1 MTSKQ
6 VHTEDTESAAVKKSR
21 KKKKT
26 QRQAKMISSS
36 SNVVIQKNDVCSN
49 AKTDT
54 KTVIGK
60 QKRQCVVADK
70 KERMEELSKLCLE
83 IEKAKEDIRK
93 EKREKMQHKKKKK
106 KKIKETKGNAFVE
119 CGEHA
124 TDLIESRET
133 TPVTQS
139 PTKKSIEE
147 KEKHANQI
155 DDDAVCRRNSKKKKK
170 KKKSI
175 KIDDFD
181 NGKNKRC
188 SSKKGPESNS
198 DHADSTTSLD
208 LADSQKSISS
218 INKVSTKSK
227 TTKNTSSTQSDNTLS
242 LSGSKSIGMLPFLCN
257 IIPSEDKPKK
267 EKILL
272 ISEPPMNSILD
283 TNTATTR
290 DNDYNSPLSKID
302 TPQKNKQSDS
312 DGPKSVQ
319 SKRNLFENYF
329 DLNKIEGPLPPF
341 STPATPK
348 TLKRGFVALNIA
360 SPSNSKSSNS
370 KNRKPPKQ
378 RILDG
383 SQHDKGRIQGY
394 VDSAI
399 SLLEDK
405 SRGKEVQTLVH
416 KIDKA
421 GGFPMTRRLS
431 LRDNELV
438 GRMVMAIRNDPR
450 IKSIEV
456 SPESFTTI
464 SSTLLDQFICSL
476 RINLHLKSLTFSGVE
491 LGNDFLYSLASSMVR
506 INFCKY
512 FLVGLLVSLVR
523 NLTEQTNDTHFMLLS
538 FLFLHYNNN
547 VIITIIIIHRNQT
560 SSLKRLTY
568 RRIFSPMLVWLNSV
582 RFLPARMIHAIC

>member
-1 MTSKQ
+1 MEKIQ
-6 VHTEDTESAAVKKSR
+6 EER
-21 KKKKT
+21 KP

-36 SNVVIQKNDVCSN
+36 NVVIEVQKDDVCSN
-49 AKTDT
+49 AKIDT
-54 KTVIGK
+54 KNVIGK
-60 QKRQCVVADK
+60 QERQCVVSDK

-93 EKREKMQHKKKKK
+93 EKREKTQHKKKKK
-106 KKIKETKGNAFVE
+106 KKIKETNSDAFVE
-119 CGEHA
+119 CDKHA
-124 TDLIESRET
+124 TDIIESREI
-133 TPVTQS
+133 TPVLQS
-139 PTKKSIEE
+139 PTRNSIEE
-147 KEKHANQI
+147 KKKHANQI
-155 DDDAVCRRNSKKKKK
+155 DDDAICRRNSKKKKK
-170 KKKSI
+170 KKKKYI

-181 NGKNKRC
+181 NGENKRC
-188 SSKKGPESNS
+188 STKKGPESNS
-198 DHADSTTSLD
+198 DPANSTASLD

-218 INKVSTKSK
+218 INKVPIKSK
-227 TTKNTSSTQSDNTLS
+227 TTKNTPSTQSDNTLS
-242 LSGSKSIGMLPFLCN
+242 LSDRKTIGMLPFLCN
-257 IIPSEDKPKK
+257 IIPNEDKPKK
-267 EKILL
+267 EKILY
-272 ISEPPMNSILD
+272 
-283 TNTATTR
+283 TNTVTTR
-290 DNDYNSPLSKID
+290 DNDYNSPLSKVD
-302 TPQKNKQSDS
+302 TLQRNKQSDS
-312 DGPKSVQ
+312 DGPNSVQ

-329 DLNKIEGPLPPF
+329 DLNKVEGPLPPF

-360 SPSNSKSSNS
+360 SPSNSKSSSS

-378 RILDG
+378 RILDS
-383 SQHDKGRIQGY
+383 SQHDKGRTQGY

-405 SRGKEVQTLVH
+405 SRGNEVRTLVH

-464 SSTLLDQFICSL
+464 SSTLLDQFIGSL

-506 INFCKY
+506 IN
-512 FLVGLLVSLVR
+512 L
-523 NLTEQTNDTHFMLLS
+523 
-538 FLFLHYNNN
+538 
-547 VIITIIIIHRNQT
+547 
-560 SSLKRLTY
+560 
-568 RRIFSPMLVWLNSV
+568 
-582 RFLPARMIHAIC
+582 

>member
-1 MTSKQ
+1 M
-6 VHTEDTESAAVKKSR
+6 KSSSS
-21 KKKKT
+21 
-26 QRQAKMISSS
+26 SSS
-36 SNVVIQKNDVCSN
+36 SNVVIEVQKNDVCSN

-54 KTVIGK
+54 KNAIGK
-60 QKRQCVVADK
+60 QKRQCAVADK

-93 EKREKMQHKKKKK
+93 EKRKKMQHKKKR
-106 KKIKETKGNAFVE
+106 KKIKETNGNSFVE
-119 CGEHA
+119 CDKHV

-139 PTKKSIEE
+139 PIRKSTEE
-147 KEKHANQI
+147 NEKHANQI
-155 DDDAVCRRNSKKKKK
+155 DDDAVCRRKSKSKKKKKK

-175 KIDDFD
+175 KIEDFE
-181 NGKNKRC
+181 NGKIKRC
-188 SSKKGPESNS
+188 STKKVPENNP
-198 DHADSTTSLD
+198 DPADSTGSLD
-208 LADSQKSISS
+208 LTDLQKSISS
-218 INKVSTKSK
+218 INKVPTKSK
-227 TTKNTSSTQSDNTLS
+227 TTKNTSSTQSDNTLL
-242 LSGSKSIGMLPFLCN
+242 LSGSKSIGTLPFLCN
-257 IIPSEDKPKK
+257 IIPNENKPKK
-267 EKILL
+267 GKILL
-272 ISEPPMNSILD
+272 ISEPPMNSRVD
-283 TNTATTR
+283 MNAVTTR

-302 TPQKNKQSDS
+302 TPQKNEQSDS

-319 SKRNLFENYF
+319 SKRNLFENY
-329 DLNKIEGPLPPF
+329 LEQNKVGPLPPF
-341 STPATPK
+341 SPATPK

-360 SPSNSKSSNS
+360 SPSNYKSSNS
-370 KNRKPPKQ
+370 NNRKPPKQ

-383 SQHDKGRIQGY
+383 SQHNKGRTQGY

-405 SRGKEVQTLVH
+405 SRGKEVRTLVH

-438 GRMVMAIRNDPR
+438 GRMVMAIRNDPM

-456 SPESFTTI
+456 SPELFTTI

-506 INFCKY
+506 IKF
-512 FLVGLLVSLVR
+512 
-523 NLTEQTNDTHFMLLS
+523 
-538 FLFLHYNNN
+538 
-547 VIITIIIIHRNQT
+547 I
-560 SSLKRLTY
+560 
-568 RRIFSPMLVWLNSV
+568 
-582 RFLPARMIHAIC
+582 